1 MTTLDQDLKAAFAL
15 LDLSNF
21 KWLDE
26 KEIEALPKPTKRGSM
41 TVPLDRET
49 GEEMRDAT
57 KFTGHWLTQARQ
69 IMKKPRLFRVEVRM
83 YRDGESAP
91 IQATAIMRKPD
102 TVHTLWN
109 AIGEAG
115 DFIMSQYES
124 AEWIQSKCVAVVK
137 V

>member
-1 MTTLDQDLKAAFAL
+1 MSNLDQELKQAFAL

-21 KWLDE
+21 KWLTPDE
-26 KEIEALPKPTKRGSM
+26 VKKLPPLTKKGSM
-41 TVPLDRET
+41 TVPLNRES

-57 KFTGHWLTQARQ
+57 LFSAHWLTQARQ

-83 YRDGESAP
+83 YRVGESAP
-91 IQATAIMRKPD
+91 IQATAIMRRPD
-102 TVHTLWN
+102 TVHALWN

-115 DFIMSQYES
+115 DFIMSQYKD
-124 AEWIQSKCVAVVK
+124 ADWVQNKCVAVIK